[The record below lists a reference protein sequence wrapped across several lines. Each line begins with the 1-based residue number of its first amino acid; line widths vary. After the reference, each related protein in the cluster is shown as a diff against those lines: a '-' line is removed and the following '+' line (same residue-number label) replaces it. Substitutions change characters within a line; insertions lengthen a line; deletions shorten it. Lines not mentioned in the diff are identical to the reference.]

1 MGKTSVRVPSWKDQF
16 PLAATIYTPTG
27 YRYDSEKVVVLI
39 NAALG
44 VAQNRYSRFAMLP
57 LLP

>member
-1 MGKTSVRVPSWKDQF
+1 MRVPSWKDQF

-57 LLP
+57 LLS